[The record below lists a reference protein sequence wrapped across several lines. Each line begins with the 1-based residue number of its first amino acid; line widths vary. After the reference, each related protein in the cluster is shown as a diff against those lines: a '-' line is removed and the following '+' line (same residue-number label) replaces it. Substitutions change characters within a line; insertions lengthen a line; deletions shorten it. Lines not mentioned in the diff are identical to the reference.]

1 MWRPTG
7 KSTRSVRAF
16 PPRNVCVSLCAQP
29 PSSPENPSVGIC
41 GIEENVEEVYS
52 LLVQHHLVPDD
63 GVESLSTPHFSAQ
76 DSSACWQQDSPV
88 AYYASSGKL
97 SPSCYYYSRPEA
109 VYSTYKNSP
118 YPPFQPAPY
127 PSQMRMGV
135 VPGDYGTILSNSPL
149 DNFPFVSASQNAARS
164 HDALPYADSYQLKMD
179 DRHANPFWFDNEKFF
194 PKSSTNEM
202 DDFFPL
208 AAPARSAFDDT
219 ATLSAVMNPVR
230 KSEGGFEPARKGF
243 AFSASN
249 FNEFI
254 PAGAKKEA
262 ETENRP
268 RRGSA
273 SAGIRLSTGSMD
285 SMASKGSTGSKG
297 VMDPNAQSGPSNG
310 LNGVNNGL
318 NGPNSAS
325 MGPNGLNGPSN
336 GLNGPN
342 SGSTSGPIL
351 SNGPTGPT
359 GPTGPNGP
367 SLFSTPMVS
376 TGSAGR
382 SSVDKTRESTGST
395 RSRRMSEGSRGAS
408 IGGCDRR
415 ARVSSRDAAFGANR
429 STADAFGQAG
439 LPLNESM
446 RPRRHDDNFEMFLN
460 PGRYLDYF
468 EYRRR

>member
-135 VPGDYGTILSNSPL
+135 VPGDYGAILSNSPL

-230 KSEGGFEPARKGF
+230 KSEDGFEPARKGF

-285 SMASKGSTGSKG
+285 SMASKGSVGSKG
-297 VMDPNAQSGPSNG
+297 VMDPNAQSGPNNG
-310 LNGVNNGL
+310 LNGPSNGL

-325 MGPNGLNGPSN
+325 MGPNGLNGANN

-351 SNGPTGPT
+351 SNGPT

>member
-1 MWRPTG
+1 MWRPTD

-63 GVESLSTPHFSAQ
+63 VVESLSTPHFAAQ
-76 DSSACWQQDSPV
+76 DSSACWQQGSPV
-88 AYYASSGKL
+88 DYYASSGKL
-97 SPSCYYYSRPEA
+97 SPSYYYYSRPEA

-135 VPGDYGTILSNSPL
+135 VPGDYGAILSNSPL
-149 DNFPFVSASQNAARS
+149 DNFPFVSASQNTARS

-208 AAPARSAFDDT
+208 AAPSRSAFDDT
-219 ATLSAVMNPVR
+219 AMLSAVMNPVR
-230 KSEGGFEPARKGF
+230 KSEDGFEPARKGF

-262 ETENRP
+262 ETETRP

-285 SMASKGSTGSKG
+285 SMASKGSAGSKG
-297 VMDPNAQSGPSNG
+297 VMNPNAQSGP
-310 LNGVNNGL
+310 NNGL
-318 NGPNSAS
+318 N
-325 MGPNGLNGPSN
+325 
-336 GLNGPN
+336 
-342 SGSTSGPIL
+342 
-351 SNGPTGPT
+351 
-359 GPTGPNGP
+359 GPNGP

-382 SSVDKTRESTGST
+382 SSVDKTCESTGSA

-429 STADAFGQAG
+429 STADAFGKAG

-460 PGRYLDYF
+460 SGRYPDYF